1 LTGTHL
7 GAAAEAGRRSKAIT
21 LANPSTVKKR
31 PRIFNPPGFSLDY
44 LLDCFTPGPTMFAV
58 AALVTTAFG
67 AATTELWRPDLL
79 RSVHLLVLLDSS

>member
-58 AALVTTAFG
+58 G

-79 RSVHLLVLLDSS
+79 RSVHLLILLDSC